1 MTFSILGLCRRTGRY
16 GVALA
21 TSSIGAG
28 ARCPFVKPGVGV
40 VVTQARTDPRLGPIG
55 IDLMENG
62 LDAPTVVKQVNQAMP
77 DMEWR
82 QFAALDPNGSA
93 AFHSGTSVG
102 QPADGMVLQ
111 DGVVVGNWVTAESV
125 IAAMAAGFELNPGD
139 DLADRLL
146 QSIEAGLEEGGEKDP
161 LQSAALIVVD
171 PKVPFPVIDLRVDL
185 SDTPIADLR
194 VAWERWAPLADGY
207 VQRALDPGAAPDT
220 RTLEGHA

>member
-40 VVTQARTDPRLGPIG
+40 VVTQARTDPRLGPV
-55 IDLMENG
+55 G
-62 LDAPTVVKQVNQAMP
+62 LELLESGLGAGLVVRRVVETTP

-82 QFAALDPNGSA
+82 QFAALDPSGNA
-93 AFHSGTSVG
+93 AFHSGASVG
-102 QPADGMVLQ
+102 QPADGMVVS
-111 DGVVVGNWVTAESV
+111 DGVVVGNWVTSEAV

-146 QSIEAGLEEGGEKDP
+146 QSIEAGLDEGGEKDP
-161 LQSAALIVVD
+161 LQSAALIIAD
-171 PKVPFPVIDLRVDL
+171 PAVPFPVIDLRIDL
-185 SDTPIADLR
+185 SATPISDLR
-194 VAWERWAPLADGY
+194 MAWERWAPLADGY